1 MVQVPPAPGL
11 PGWRGDAV
19 ECAAGTPTKGDFQ
32 TLFLGG
38 RKVFHSLLQPAN
50 AIHQMERKTTNTLSI
65 LSKLNSTHDRFKNG
79 GYRLWYKS
87 QQGSAKVTISWL
99 VLWSYPW
106 EVLQVCWN
114 WASSSLQ
121 VSKSGTSTLVFHP
134 RSSWHP
140 RCQILHSNL
149 GQKRELPIVFLQKT
163 HIHLQQPDELYIW
176 DPNHVYGET

>member
-1 MVQVPPAPGL
+1 MVCINRNNLYSHSTRVPSLDPKEQGL
-11 PGWRGDAV
+11 HYSWYRPRQPRVTRG
-19 ECAAGTPTKGDFQ
+19 AGRCCGVCSWNTDTRGTLK
-32 TLFLGG
+32 LFLGG
-38 RKVFHSLLQPAN
+38 RKIFHSLLQPAN

-106 EVLQVCWN
+106 EVLRVCWN

-121 VSKSGTSTLVFHP
+121 VS
-134 RSSWHP
+134 RS
-140 RCQILHSNL
+140 
-149 GQKRELPIVFLQKT
+149 EKT
-163 HIHLQQPDELYIW
+163 ERSFSKKF
-176 DPNHVYGET
+176 